1 MEQKYYSVNEIA
13 QIFGLKPRMV
23 NDFCHAKGQRHAFQ
37 QKAHCKILIDLKA
50 FEKWFILNY
59 AKEGAR

>member
-1 MEQKYYSVNEIA
+1 MEQRYYSVNEIA

-23 NDFCHAKGQRHAFQ
+23 NDFCHAKGQQHAFQ
-37 QKAHCKILIDLKA
+37 FKAHRKISIDLKA
-50 FEKWFILNY
+50 FEKWFRLHY